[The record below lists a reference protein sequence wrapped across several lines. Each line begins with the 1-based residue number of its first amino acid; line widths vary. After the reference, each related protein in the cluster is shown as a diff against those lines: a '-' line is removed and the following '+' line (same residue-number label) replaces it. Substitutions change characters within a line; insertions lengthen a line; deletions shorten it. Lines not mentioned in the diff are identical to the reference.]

1 MANNHYKRKDYTWL
15 LNDLQKNSKKPK
27 LSKFDSEISSL
38 PEFSKFSK
46 EIEDL
51 GSPTVNISLLKS
63 VQIDY
68 DLDLVLFAVTYMDKL
83 IKLYEDAQSQI
94 NTEQQITQ
102 DLLHAIEFAD
112 NCKEWYRL
120 STQLHYS
127 RVRRRQYKNAVE
139 VLEPVV
145 KFLKSPDNKK
155 CLDIL
160 RNIVGESRKIK
171 STLSDKT
178 YHPRILNELG
188 VFKNG
193 KSIKK

>member
-155 CLDIL
+155 RLDIL